1 MFDAWMQV
9 SEDQLSGGI
18 KTKNK
23 NVNDL
28 LNSLSMKIISEIP
41 VIRSQITWW
50 DALTSSIA
58 DVGPASLEIMWQNI
72 KINYPHFAATT
83 IKITFL
89 QKYCTSFQTNIG
101 FTHSAFYCNSYQ
113 FCLLV
118 HEERTGYQRNTTIS
132 YNPIESCMSKINFLA
147 CMSFYYNLKRCFMT
161 CSRKEGKT
169 TTFSSAHR
177 W

>member
-58 DVGPASLEIMWQNI
+58 DVGPASLEIMWRNI

-83 IKITFL
+83 TKLHFSRSTALLFKQI
-89 QKYCTSFQTNIG
+89 
-101 FTHSAFYCNSYQ
+101 SALHTRLSIAI
-113 FCLLV
+113 
-118 HEERTGYQRNTTIS
+118 R
-132 YNPIESCMSKINFLA
+132 INFVFL
-147 CMSFYYNLKRCFMT
+147 FMKNEPVIREIQLYRT
-161 CSRKEGKT
+161 IL
-169 TTFSSAHR
+169 
-177 W
+177 